1 MPIPSSKAVAPVD
14 TRMCPACTTT
24 AIRDE
29 ALLDALQMARFVLT
43 SSTVPLDAEAR
54 LERAKLAINEAMRLM
69 QPVRW

>member
-1 MPIPSSKAVAPVD
+1 MPTSSKATATVD
-14 TRMCPACTTT
+14 TTNSCLACNTT

-29 ALLDALQMARFVLT
+29 ALLDALQMARFILS
-43 SSTVPLDAEAR
+43 SSTVPLDSEAR